1 MESILSSLLQYDDN
15 TIHGS
20 MLRLL
25 AQYHRNQELY
35 NQNTET
41 MLTMMQTML
50 QRRTRNTSPNAA
62 NEYTFEFTI
71 PLDPSGTAIRSLSAN
86 EISQRTTIFNYEY
99 EEGEEPR
106 VCPISLETIE
116 NNERVMK
123 INRCGHTFKEHA
135 LRRWLQS
142 HRQCPVC
149 RGNVSN

>member
-35 NQNTET
+35 HQNTET
-41 MLTMMQTML
+41 MLAMMQTML
-50 QRRTRNTSPNAA
+50 QRRTRTTNAA

-71 PLDPSGTAIRSLSAN
+71 PLDPSGGAIRPLSAN
-86 EISQRTTIFNYEY
+86 EISQRTTISNYEY
-99 EEGEEPR
+99 EDGEEPR

-116 NNERVMK
+116 NNERVIK
-123 INRCGHTFKEHA
+123 INRCGHLFKERA
-135 LRRWLQS
+135 LSRWLQS

-149 RGNVSN
+149 RGNV